1 MTAIGLLNTPSR
13 PALASANTTLSRHSS
28 RADSAFADLLA
39 ERIPPKEAAS
49 SEASTSDQQE
59 QPVADA
65 APEEESSDGPP
76 PEDLSEQP
84 VEQTAT
90 PEPDRDGQPSPET
103 PVPTAQTDPVI
114 TIRDVAKELIHA
126 ASIDLAAIAK
136 DEMIDPKAAKHPGP
150 PEATLTRAPRHDPLT
165 ASWNNPARGSSP
177 MPGLAMTDLASQNTT
192 TTVGSTTRPD
202 ARSEIMAEP
211 PVATGS
217 DPNLAQRQMAP
228 VAQPSSKP
236 PEQPGTVA
244 TRVDLLTRLTGSAE
258 AARGAVTAVE
268 RVAIQPGLRQEAG
281 ATALNRPAEGMGR
294 TNRDAI
300 LQTVQRGL
308 ASMLSQG
315 GGKMTV
321 VLRPELLGEVR
332 VQLEARRG
340 TVNARLTAQTE
351 AARRTLES
359 GADQLRTSLESR
371 GVRVES
377 IRIDGPASE
386 GERTDPGRPDAD
398 TRDPSGH
405 EQHTPRSG
413 RGHRSSVEEATEPS
427 DQPRRTSIWTDIGI
441 DTVV

>member
-13 PALASANTTLSRHSS
+13 PALGSANTTPGRHAS
-28 RADSAFADLLA
+28 RADSAFADLLV
-39 ERIPPKEAAS
+39 ERISANEAAS
-49 SEASTSDQQE
+49 LAATTDDPQDSSVTNGTDE
-59 QPVADA
+59 QPSDGL
-65 APEEESSDGPP
+65 PTEEKSEESVD
-76 PEDLSEQP
+76 
-84 VEQTAT
+84 QTAASESDT
-90 PEPDRDGQPSPET
+90 NAQASSQT
-103 PVPTAQTDPVI
+103 PVSTGQSSPV
-114 TIRDVAKELIHA
+114 TIRDVAKELTHA

-136 DEMIDPKAAKHPGP
+136 EELIQPKSAKHPGP
-150 PEATLTRAPRHDPLT
+150 PEATLTQPPQHVPLT
-165 ASWNNPARGSSP
+165 ASWNTPARGSEP
-177 MPGLAMTDLASQNTT
+177 MPGFAQTDPTSQHTPISIPPAS
-192 TTVGSTTRPD
+192 
-202 ARSEIMAEP
+202 RSEARTEIAAEP
-211 PVATGS
+211 PVTTGS
-217 DPNLAQRQMAP
+217 EPNLSQRQMAP
-228 VAQPSSKP
+228 VAQPTSKP

-258 AARGAVTAVE
+258 AARGAVTAVD
-268 RVAIQPGLRQEAG
+268 RVAIQPGLRQESG
-281 ATALNRPAEGMGR
+281 ATVLNRPAEGLGR

-321 VLRPELLGEVR
+321 VLRPEHLGEVR

-377 IRIDGPASE
+377 IRIDGPATE
-386 GERTDPGRPDAD
+386 GEPADPGRPDAD

-405 EQHTPRSG
+405 EHHTPRGG
-413 RGHRSSVEEATEPS
+413 RGHRPSVEQDTASS